1 MIVHVK
7 VWVGGCLAAGVA
19 AAGAAWFTV
28 ATQEAGTVHAV
39 CGPDLGR
46 DEVVAAQS
54 KAVAVV
60 EAVENTSY
68 REDGGSA
75 YLTTRV
81 KTLEPLKGEFG
92 DVLHVT
98 QGVKNGGTPGRYA
111 TEDPDRYAVLEPG
124 RQYVIAVQSG
134 STEGTAGTAGTE
146 GTAAWAWYAEP
157 ARRGVAGEREH
168 WQEALTSPTQAA
180 VDSSCEDVQA
190 G

>member
-1 MIVHVK
+1 MSVK

-28 ATQEAGTVHAV
+28 AAQEAETVHAV

-46 DEVVAAQS
+46 DDVVAARS
-54 KAVAVV
+54 KGVAVV
-60 EAVENTSY
+60 EAVENTRY

-81 KTLEPLKGEFG
+81 KTLATLKGEFG
-92 DVLHVT
+92 EVLEVT
-98 QGVKNGGTPGRYA
+98 QGVKNGGAPGRYA
-111 TEDPDRYAVLEPG
+111 TEDPDRYTVLEPG

-134 STEGTAGTAGTE
+134 STTDTAGSE
-146 GTAAWAWYAEP
+146 AWAWYSEP
-157 ARRGVAGEREH
+157 AQRGIAGERDH
-168 WQEALTSPTQAA
+168 WKRALATTPDTGANSG
-180 VDSSCEDVQA
+180 CEDVHA

>member
-1 MIVHVK
+1 M
-7 VWVGGCLAAGVA
+7 
-19 AAGAAWFTV
+19 
-28 ATQEAGTVHAV
+28 
-39 CGPDLGR
+39 
-46 DEVVAAQS
+46 
-54 KAVAVV
+54 AVV

-134 STEGTAGTAGTE
+134 STAGTAGTAGTE

-168 WQEALTSPTQAA
+168 WQEALTKSAPSGRGQQLRGRAGGLMSGGRDGPEGDPGGSTGSLRSPF
-180 VDSSCEDVQA
+180 
-190 G
+190 